1 MTRTWTVC
9 GFTGFLVLVPV
20 TVCVTITYVNDNED
34 PSLRCN
40 DRSNANRSNK
50 TFSQCKYDVD
60 CIPNAFCRNQQT
72 CSCKDNYIEFRINN
86 NYKCLRVASLIGDP
100 CEEDI
105 QCQFTFTPQ
114 SECRDGTCQC
124 AHDSHFTDG
133 RCYESVGLGKRCRSN
148 RNCHIKNTFC
158 EYGFCSCGLHH
169 HANPDNSSCLPS
181 AKLDEHCNSDDEC
194 IVQNSKCIHNRCDCE
209 LNYVLAKDDQRC
221 LKAASWIGEKCEQ
234 QSQCQLFL
242 KHSQCGVSKTCDCVA
257 GSHRRGHRCFVDVGE
272 YSNIWTF
279 AYILQLGGRCE
290 THHHCITTTLK
301 DSNSTWKSKVDCING
316 PIVLFDIYTIKY
328 KNPAIKLEKIA
339 HKIANPLNPGKELQL
354 LGIVDFKYPAMAE
367 IGHYTAIVPRPGN
380 CWVEYNDL
388 ASKEKIME
396 KTCDVN
402 PHLLVYM

>member
-257 GSHRRGHRCFVDVGE
+257 GSHRRGHRCFVDVE
-272 YSNIWTF
+272 
-279 AYILQLGGRCE
+279 LGGRCE

-316 PIVLFDIYTIKY
+316 FCICTEGYTLMEELQDCVQFSDNGTTRCQIYGVLFI
-328 KNPAIKLEKIA
+328 
-339 HKIANPLNPGKELQL
+339 
-354 LGIVDFKYPAMAE
+354 IVRF
-367 IGHYTAIVPRPGN
+367 
-380 CWVEYNDL
+380 L
-388 ASKEKIME
+388 ALKMMDNNI
-396 KTCDVN
+396 
-402 PHLLVYM
+402 LYLA